1 MVTCPR
7 CKLENDE
14 DAVFCAECGARLPQ
28 FPKHEVPRP
37 PARPQREVSVPMPPP
52 RQAYQPSPQ
61 PVQPQARRGTNA
73 LVIIGGIILG
83 LMLVSVFFY
92 TLIPRPD
99 PYDPYNPC
107 DYCASDESCVDGECV
122 SDTYDPCDYCAW
134 DEECVGG
141 VCQPI
146 DNGNGGDDAPEP
158 TVLFGDDFSPDDLYG
173 SFPGTNWVS
182 FGTPPQL
189 DWSTGFDGQVPSLR
203 FLAFDWYSDPS
214 VQSTSTGADSPS
226 QNPGG
231 PMAAGTWDP
240 IRTAVNPFTTE
251 SGLAVQM
258 AVLVPQSKDAGTLTL
273 QVRGQSSESSAA
285 MVKYYGYTK
294 RISFS
299 IRLPDGV
306 TSETAFPVDAN
317 WHVVAFLVDGQGNA
331 WWVID
336 DVVQLSTAGFPND
349 NYVVEVEGSPLRVTE
364 RPAGAER
371 SYYYVDNVYVHD
383 LNQA

>member
-1 MVTCPR
+1 MVMCPR

-37 PARPQREVSVPMPPP
+37 PARPPQREPSVPMPPP
-52 RQAYQPSPQ
+52 RQAYQPQ
-61 PVQPQARRGTNA
+61 PTQPERGKGPNMLA
-73 LVIIGGIILG
+73 IIGGIFFG
-83 LMLVSVFFY
+83 LIIVSVFFY
-92 TLIPRPD
+92 AIIPKPD
-99 PYDPYNPC
+99 PYDQC
-107 DYCASDESCVDGECV
+107 DYCAWDETCVDGECV

-134 DEECVGG
+134 NEECVGG

-158 TVLFGDDFSPDDLYG
+158 TVLFGDDFSGGFL
-173 SFPGTNWVS
+173 STKWVYFS
-182 FGTPPQL
+182 DPPEV
-189 DWSTGFDGQVPSLR
+189 DWNVGFDGQTPALR
-203 FLAFDWYSDPS
+203 FLAYDWLTDPS
-214 VQSTSTGADSPS
+214 QKTIDPNTIDGPSP
-226 QNPGG
+226 NPGG

-258 AVLVPQSKDAGTLTL
+258 AVLVPQSRDAGTLTL

-294 RISFS
+294 RISFA
-299 IRLPDGV
+299 IRLPNGV
-306 TSETAFPVDAN
+306 TSETAFPVDN
-317 WHVVAFLVDGQGNA
+317 DWHVVAFLIDSQGNA

-371 SYYYVDNVYVHD
+371 AYYHVDNVYVHD
-383 LNQA
+383 LNYG